1 MPLWPHGPA
10 VRPAKGPEAKR
21 RPRRFPTLPAHSPRT
36 RGCFHIPPANLGP
49 GNPFPTH
56 AGVFPRRRCETSF
69 ERSFPRARG
78 GVSSPLCPG
87 VPVSVPSPRT
97 WGCSRE
103 LHHHDHRRRVFP
115 SFAGAKNFNYC
126 FKFLENH
133 PAEAGKGVFLPRS
146 ETRRSGAAEPR
157 GERHAAT
164 LRFFFRSKETS
175 FCARD
180 ARDAAAHFR
189 KISLSVS

>member
-1 MPLWPHGPA
+1 MTARDGIRGHL
-10 VRPAKGPEAKR
+10 
-21 RPRRFPTLPAHSPRT
+21 PRRGDQTCRFGLT
-36 RGCFHIPPANLGP
+36 GPPSAQQKALRQSAGP
-49 GNPFPTH
+49 G
-56 AGVFPRRRCETSF
+56 VYRRFQTI
-69 ERSFPRARG
+69 PRARG
-78 GVSSPLCPG
+78 GVSSPLPEARSG
-87 VPVSVPSPRT
+87 FPSSPPT

-115 SFAGAKNFNYC
+115 SLAGAKNFNHC